1 MHAFYFTIMLAG
13 LQKYAQAATVGDLAV
28 EFNAAALSIKDG
40 IVAEGKS
47 ASFLCLNGRKH
58 CANIFALQPPQT
70 MA

>member
-40 IVAEGKS
+40 IVAEGKL
-47 ASFLCLNGRKH
+47 ASWLFVYQRKH
-58 CANIFALQPPQT
+58 CTNMFAFQPLRT